1 MKIHSFALIGALFG
15 SASASSNTNQ
25 GLLSNGQVSLGDWQA
40 AYENASHFVSKP
52 NTTEKIN
59 LITGSSDYYYV
70 SAFSQASGLA
80 MTWDKDAIYAQAKAV
95 ATEFYLKGI
104 QVVDGPTSQPLG
116 RTPWGGRS
124 VETFGSDLYLNGI
137 ATGLSAKAYKD
148 TGVIGGAKE
157 TNRTGSMGGDV
168 GAGGGAGGPP
178 SMDSSSSSASPS
190 SSSTAAQPSSSSAGG
205 MDGGASMSSPSS
217 SSSSGAPYSSNAD
230 TKTLHEMYLWSF
242 YDGVHSGLGGV
253 MCL

>member
-1 MKIHSFALIGALFG
+1 MRLILFF
-15 SASASSNTNQ
+15 
-25 GLLSNGQVSLGDWQA
+25 SLGDWQA

-59 LITGSSDYYYV
+59 LITGSSVNTTDGQTFTALEFLDGSMGLQDYYYV

-124 VETFGSDLYLNGI
+124 VETFGSDPYLNGI

-157 TNRTGSMGGDV
+157 TNRTGSMGGGV